1 MDEASAAF
9 AERIF
14 PATGIN
20 SGSSALPKDQLFKR
34 MSRSEFVTY
43 IRETTVSRRNSQ
55 IASVTYSAQLSR
67 VFAIYTVCAFQVQQC
82 AEHKSIQC
90 SSALSWPAILSRCL
104 RATAPGDHRQ
114 QVYTIPC
121 SHLVSD
127 AASSTACHAE
137 HM

>member
-43 IRETTVSRRNSQ
+43 IRETTVSRRNSPT
-55 IASVTYSAQLSR
+55 ALVTHSAQPGRQPAPHALSICC
-67 VFAIYTVCAFQVQQC
+67 VFVR
-82 AEHKSIQC
+82 C
-90 SSALSWPAILSRCL
+90 SSVLSTKA
-104 RATAPGDHRQ
+104 
-114 QVYTIPC
+114 
-121 SHLVSD
+121 
-127 AASSTACHAE
+127 
-137 HM
+137 